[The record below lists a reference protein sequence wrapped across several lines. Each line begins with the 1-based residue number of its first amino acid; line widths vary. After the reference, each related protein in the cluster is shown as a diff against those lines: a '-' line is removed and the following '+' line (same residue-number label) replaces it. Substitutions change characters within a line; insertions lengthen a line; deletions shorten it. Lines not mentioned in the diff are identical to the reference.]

1 MIPENLKLVYTLVPP
16 KLRLVTLSGILA
28 SEFGKKQM
36 RALVF
41 MSTIEMVNFHHD
53 LMNEG
58 LTQRILDDED
68 EDEEESDEESD
79 QPLLKGVRFFK

>member
-1 MIPENLKLVYTLVPP
+1 MPP
-16 KLRLVTLSGILA
+16 KLRLVTLSGIIA
-28 SEFGKKQM
+28 TEFAKKQM

-53 LMNEG
+53 LMNEA

-68 EDEEESDEESD
+68 DEDEESDEDSE
-79 QPLLKGVRFFK
+79 QPLLKGIRFFK

>member
-16 KLRLVTLSGILA
+16 KLRLVSLSGVLA
-28 SEFGKKQM
+28 TEFGKKKM

-53 LMNEG
+53 LLNEA
-58 LTQRILDDED
+58 LTQKILDDED
-68 EDEEESDEESD
+68 EEEESDDESEE
-79 QPLLKGVRFFK
+79 PLLKGIRFFK